1 MYGWPEPYIY
11 THIRCMYGIFCRN
24 VTKYTVIYGVYIR
37 FWPTLQ
43 ICYTLL
49 ADASDYGTR
58 TSEHE
63 PLTCTHTHM
72 YTHTH
77 THLMHTLNAHA
88 HAHAHT
94 HTHTPTHTH
103 THTQTSTHSLTRAHT
118 CATRTLATAPNPV
131 GIPLSASSCA
141 ATPTLLASLAPQI

>member
-1 MYGWPEPYIY
+1 
-11 THIRCMYGIFCRN
+11 MYGIFCRN

-63 PLTCTHTHM
+63 PLTCTHTC
-72 YTHTH
+72 THIH
-77 THLMHTLNAHA
+77 THLMHTHKD
-88 HAHAHT
+88 T
-94 HTHTPTHTH
+94 HMLTPTR
-103 THTQTSTHSLTRAHT
+103 THTQ
-118 CATRTLATAPNPV
+118 
-131 GIPLSASSCA
+131 
-141 ATPTLLASLAPQI
+141 